1 MRLLR
6 RFARF
11 WVVGLLALVLLSLP
25 PATIAGRAGAEQNLS
40 KIRLPPGFTIEVYAE
55 VPGARSM
62 TIDRSGGNLF
72 VGTMGD
78 AVYVVADQDKDQ
90 KADSVRILIDDLA
103 VPNGVAMH
111 RGMLY
116 VAERHRIVRY
126 PASGFNSSVSGNK
139 QGEVIFDRL
148 PDKAHHGWR
157 YLAFGPDDK
166 LYVTVG
172 SPCNICD
179 VIALE
184 GTILRMT
191 PDGRTWAVYARG
203 IRHSVGLD
211 FQPETGVLYFTDN
224 NTDSMGDDVPPGELN
239 AAPKPSMHFGFPY
252 YAGGSVRHP
261 GWVDKSPPTKVMM
274 PVVEFQAHVA
284 PLAVRFYTGTMFPG
298 EYRNDAF
305 VAQHGSWD
313 RSTPVGYRVMRVKFD
328 DKGAVIGKEVFADGW
343 LQQGKAWGRP
353 VDLLQLPDGS
363 LLLSDDYQGVI
374 YRISYKYEGDAI
386 SPKP

>member
-1 MRLLR
+1 MRSLK
-6 RFARF
+6 RFAHFR
-11 WVVGLLALVLLSLP
+11 VIGLLALVLLSVP
-25 PATIAGRAGAEQNLS
+25 PAAIADRTGAERNLS

-62 TIDRSGGNLF
+62 TLDRSGSNLV
-72 VGTMGD
+72 VGTMGE
-78 AVYVVADQDKDQ
+78 AVYLVVDQDKDW
-90 KADSVRILIDDLA
+90 KADVVGILIDRLN

-116 VAERHRIVRY
+116 IAERHRIVRY
-126 PASGFNSSVSGNK
+126 RASDFHSDLPGNK
-139 QGEVIFDRL
+139 QGKVIFDKL

-157 YLAFGPDDK
+157 YLRFGPDDK

-179 VIALE
+179 AIGLE
-184 GTILRMT
+184 GTILRMS
-191 PDGRTWAVYARG
+191 PDGRTWGVFARG
-203 IRHSVGLD
+203 IRQSVGMD
-211 FQPETGVLYFTDN
+211 FQPETGVLFFTDN
-224 NTDSMGDDVPPGELN
+224 NTDRMGDDVPPGELN
-239 AAPKPSMHFGFPY
+239 AAPKPGMHFGFPY

-261 GWVDKSPPTKVMM
+261 KWADKNPPAKVTM

-284 PLAVRFYTGTMFPG
+284 PLAVRFYTGDMFPK

-305 VAQHGSWD
+305 VAQHGSWN
-313 RSTPVGYRVMRVKFD
+313 RSTPVGYRVMRIKFD
-328 DKGAVIGKEVFADGW
+328 DRGTVIGKEVFADGW
-343 LQQGKAWGRP
+343 LQQEKAWGRP

-363 LLLSDDYQGVI
+363 LLLSDNYQGVI
-374 YRISYKYEGDAI
+374 YRISYKDNSI

>member
-1 MRLLR
+1 MRSLK
-6 RFARF
+6 RFAHCR
-11 WVVGLLALVLLSLP
+11 VIELLALALLSVP
-25 PATIAGRAGAEQNLS
+25 PATIADRAAAERNLN
-40 KIRLPPGFTIEVYAE
+40 KIRLPPGFTIQVYAE

-62 TIDRSGGNLF
+62 TLDQSGSNLV

-78 AVYVVADQDKDQ
+78 AVYVVVDKDKDW
-90 KADSVRILIDDLA
+90 KADAVGMLIDGLK

-111 RGMLY
+111 QGMLY
-116 VAERHRIVRY
+116 IAERHRIVRY
-126 PASGFNSSVSGNK
+126 RTSDFNSDFPGDK

-157 YLAFGPDDK
+157 YIDFGPDDK

-179 VIALE
+179 VTGLE
-184 GTILRMT
+184 GTIVRMS
-191 PDGRTWAVYARG
+191 PDGRTWGVFARG

-211 FQPETGVLYFTDN
+211 FHPETGMLYFTDN
-224 NTDSMGDDVPPGELN
+224 NTDWMGDDVPPGELN
-239 AAPKPSMHFGFPY
+239 AASRAGMHFGFPY

-261 GWVDKSPPTKVMM
+261 EWADKSPPARATM

-284 PLAVRFYTGTMFPG
+284 PLAVRFYTGDMFPK

-305 VAQHGSWD
+305 VAQHGSWN
-313 RSTPVGYRVMRVKFD
+313 RSTPVGYRVMRIKFD
-328 DKGAVIGKEVFADGW
+328 DKGSVIGKVVFADGW
-343 LQQGKAWGRP
+343 LQQEKAWGRP

-374 YRISYKYEGDAI
+374 YRIAYEGDGI
-386 SPKP
+386 RPKQ